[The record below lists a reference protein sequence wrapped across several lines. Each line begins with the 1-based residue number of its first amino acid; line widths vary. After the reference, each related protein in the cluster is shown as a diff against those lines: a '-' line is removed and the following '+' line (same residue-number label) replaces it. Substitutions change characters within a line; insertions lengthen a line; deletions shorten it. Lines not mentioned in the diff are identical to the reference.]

1 MVEEA
6 ADLEEELQRRKELK
20 VKVPTELYIKLHQ
33 NKIINGDLLSDVVTE
48 ALEDYLGEEMGDI
61 SLDGSSNGDGT
72 AEES

>member
-6 ADLEEELQRRKELK
+6 ADLEEELRRRKELK

-33 NKIINGDLLSDVVTE
+33 NKIINGDLLSEVVTD

-61 SLDGSSNGDGT
+61 ELNGDG
-72 AEES
+72 SDDDG